1 MKSWLIAM
9 LGLFIVGFAYADE
22 TVVSKMEI
30 PVVKCFSAT
39 AEKPMLNVVINDIPC
54 KASSCQNGSNA
65 AANMRGGISALAQ
78 LVSGSGGVQNVG
90 EGVKSMLSNALKET
104 KCFNI
109 VDTEQIEKL
118 KKLAAMTGQ
127 EVKLPK
133 IDLFIDGSITS
144 IDVSKS
150 GGALG
155 GGFIPIIGLI
165 STTKESAQMALD
177 LSILNPM
184 TAEVVNSKSFKAD
197 SSKSSWG
204 FGAGGV
210 VGAGGWSISK
220 SLVLDAV
227 VRDVVFS
234 IANHM
239 ADSFTPER
247 IESRPVVAS
256 AQAEETKTDIT
267 TTE

>member
-1 MKSWLIAM
+1 MKK
-9 LGLFIVGFAYADE
+9 LFAVVACFLFSLFAYADE

-30 PVVKCFSAT
+30 PVVKCSAAT
-39 AEKPMLNVVINDIPC
+39 PEKPVLNVVINDIPC

-65 AANMRGGISALAQ
+65 AANMRGGFSALAQ
-78 LVSGSGGVQNVG
+78 LMSGSGGIQNVG

-118 KKLAAMTGQ
+118 KKIAAMTGQ

-144 IDVSKS
+144 IDVTKS

-155 GGFIPIIGLI
+155 GGFVPIIGLI
-165 STTKESAQMALD
+165 STTKESAQIALD
-177 LSILNPM
+177 LSVLNPM
-184 TAEVVNSKSFKAD
+184 TAEVVNSKAFKAD

-204 FGAGGV
+204 FGAAGIA
-210 VGAGGWSISK
+210 GAGGWSISK

-234 IANHM
+234 VANHM
-239 ADSFTPER
+239 ADSFTPDR
-247 IESRPVVAS
+247 IESRPVAS
-256 AQAEETKTDIT
+256 VDKKEKQDTPTS
-267 TTE
+267 TE